1 MVAFVNSC
9 AKYAGLLHSRD
20 PLSGGFCEG
29 SRVNRYCL
37 LSALIAAVAM
47 AACATV
53 ETQQQQTSENK
64 PDKSYITGSRIPI
77 HDSTGSASVKTI
89 DNKQGVDDAMQ
100 NRAPMTNPSSGGG
113 R

>member
-1 MVAFVNSC
+1 M
-9 AKYAGLLHSRD
+9 
-20 PLSGGFCEG
+20 
-29 SRVNRYCL
+29 NRYCL

-47 AACATV
+47 AACTTA
-53 ETQQQQTSENK
+53 ETQPTQQTSENK
-64 PDKSYITGSRIPI
+64 PDKSYITGSRIPV
-77 HDSTGSASVKTI
+77 HDSAGSASVKTI

>member
-1 MVAFVNSC
+1 M
-9 AKYAGLLHSRD
+9 
-20 PLSGGFCEG
+20 
-29 SRVNRYCL
+29 NRYSL

-47 AACATV
+47 VACSTA
-53 ETQQQQTSENK
+53 EMQQTQQTSENK
-64 PDKSYITGSRIPI
+64 PDKSYITGSRIPV

-100 NRAPMTNPSSGGG
+100 NRAPMTNPSSGGA